1 MRVRSLIRPA
11 IRRASGIDLACD
23 RSYDRAYTRAP
34 IDLAIVAI
42 IPARFGSTRLPGK
55 PLSQISGKPMV
66 QHVWERARQ
75 ARTVDRVLVATDD
88 ERIAEVVRAFGGEV
102 VMTSR
107 AHATGTDR
115 LAEAAAGTDAEIVVN
130 VQGDEPML
138 DASFIDGMVAPLRA
152 ELDLPMS
159 TVSLPLT
166 DVEEM
171 LSSAVVKV
179 VTDARG
185 HALYFSRSPIPFVRD
200 AVDLRSDHQRGEWLR
215 AAAAQAVSR
224 RLARKHVGLY
234 AYRREALLRFASL
247 SPSPL
252 EQAESLEQLRA
263 LHHGMRIRVVPM
275 EGQSGVAVDTPQDL
289 ERVRAI
295 MAGGDFPNT
304 RKTWLPNT
312 SS

>member
-1 MRVRSLIRPA
+1 M
-11 IRRASGIDLACD
+11 
-23 RSYDRAYTRAP
+23 
-34 IDLAIVAI
+34 AIVAI

-55 PLSQISGKPMV
+55 PLSQILGKPMV
-66 QHVWERARQ
+66 QHVWERAGQ
-75 ARTVDRVLVATDD
+75 ARAVDRVLVATDD
-88 ERIAEVVRAFGGEV
+88 ERIAEAVRAFGGEV

-115 LAEAAAGTDAEIVVN
+115 LAEAARGTEAEIVVN

-138 DASFIDGMVAPLRA
+138 DAAFIDGVVAPLRA
-152 ELDLPMS
+152 EPDLPMS

-185 HALYFSRSPIPFVRD
+185 DALYFSRSPVPFVREALD
-200 AVDLRSDHQRGEWLR
+200 IR
-215 AAAAQAVSR
+215 AAAAAAVAR
-224 RLARKHVGLY
+224 GLARKHLGLY
-234 AYRREALLRFASL
+234 AYRREALQRFAAL
-247 SPSPL
+247 PASPL

-275 EGQSGVAVDTPQDL
+275 EGRSGLAVDTPQDL

-295 MAGGDFPNT
+295 MAGGA
-304 RKTWLPNT
+304 R
-312 SS
+312 